1 MTNIQRGYAA
11 TAVVSHIYIHC
22 TKYDVRQQRGCNWHF
37 LQRGALIEVSSYTM
51 SWQEIIACFLPQRKS
66 RGHGEHS
73 GTVTEQSKIVIDRHR
88 PGPCGRGLG

>member
-11 TAVVSHIYIHC
+11 TAAVSYIYTYC

-51 SWQEIIACFLPQRKS
+51 SWQAIIACFLPQRGS
-66 RGHGEHS
+66 GGHSEHS
-73 GTVTEQSKIVIDRHR
+73 GRVSEQSNIIIDRHR